1 MVKHPEAVANLG
13 DLRGPDG
20 NAYAIM
26 ARAERAMRKA
36 GVAES
41 EIDAYLADAMSDDY
55 AHLLRVTQETV
66 TCAISTPMIVSDL
79 AATLRN
85 GSED

>member
-1 MVKHPEAVANLG
+1 MVKHPEAVAMLG
-13 DLRGPDG
+13 DLSGPDG

-26 ARAERAMRKA
+26 ARAERALRKA
-36 GVAES
+36 GVPQS

-79 AATLRN
+79 ASVLRS